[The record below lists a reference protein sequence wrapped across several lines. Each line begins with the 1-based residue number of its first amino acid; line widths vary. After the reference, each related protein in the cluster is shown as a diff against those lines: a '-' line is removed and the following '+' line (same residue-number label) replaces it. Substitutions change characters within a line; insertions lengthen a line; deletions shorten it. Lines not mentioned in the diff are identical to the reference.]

1 MKESKKVLTSHDITR
16 MSIRT
21 LLNQAAFN
29 YERMQN
35 IGFTASMAPELQKI
49 YKDDKKTLTEVT
61 EDNLEFINTHN
72 VLLPF
77 LIGLMLSLYEQK
89 EKPDTVRKIKI
100 ALFGPLA
107 GVGDA
112 IFWFTLMP
120 IMSGI
125 CASLANEGNVLGPI
139 LYFVVFFCVF
149 LLRIPLAHIGY
160 DMGTKAFEV
169 IQKNTKKINDSA
181 TILGVTILGGLIA
194 SYVSVKLLPTIDIGS
209 GNSISL
215 QTDLVDKIIPN
226 FLPLVFTFLIYWLLK
241 KRVKPTT
248 LIIGTLI
255 VSVLLS
261 LIGIL

>member
-1 MKESKKVLTSHDITR
+1 MKESNKVLTSRDITR

-49 YKDDKKTLTEVT
+49 YKDDKGTLTEVT

-112 IFWFTLMP
+112 IFWH
-120 IMSGI
+120 
-125 CASLANEGNVLGPI
+125 N
-139 LYFVVFFCVF
+139 
-149 LLRIPLAHIGY
+149 
-160 DMGTKAFEV
+160 
-169 IQKNTKKINDSA
+169 IN
-181 TILGVTILGGLIA
+181 
-194 SYVSVKLLPTIDIGS
+194 
-209 GNSISL
+209 
-215 QTDLVDKIIPN
+215 
-226 FLPLVFTFLIYWLLK
+226 
-241 KRVKPTT
+241 
-248 LIIGTLI
+248 
-255 VSVLLS
+255 
-261 LIGIL
+261 